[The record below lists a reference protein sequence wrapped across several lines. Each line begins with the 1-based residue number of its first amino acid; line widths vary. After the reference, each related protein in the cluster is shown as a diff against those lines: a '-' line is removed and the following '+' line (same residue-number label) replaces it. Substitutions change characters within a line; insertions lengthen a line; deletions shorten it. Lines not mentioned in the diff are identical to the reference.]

1 MQALNPCQSPDS
13 LASSVLDEHRAVAQ
27 QRYRF
32 LVQLREFDLHRAYKG
47 RGRGPHGSRGSHESH
62 QARDTPGWLQS
73 TCGVPRDQA
82 QEDLRVAYTLLNLPR
97 IEAAFEAGDLSY
109 AKVKALASVATLA
122 DETSLLAVARVMSDA
137 QVEEYCARADRED
150 RDGLTKCRNTDRS
163 ASAAP
168 IYSAPV
174 QV

>member
-1 MQALNPCQSPDS
+1 MEALNPGQTPDS
-13 LASSVLDEHRAVAQ
+13 LASRVLDGHRAVAQ

-47 RGRGPHGSRGSHESH
+47 RGLGPHGSGGSGQTGQST
-62 QARDTPGWLQS
+62 DTPGWLQS
-73 TCGVPRDQA
+73 TCGVPRDQSR
-82 QEDLRVAYTLLNLPR
+82 EDLRVAYTLLNLPR

-122 DETSLLAVARVMSDA
+122 DETSLLTLARVMSDA
-137 QVEEYCARADRED
+137 QVKEYCARVSREG
-150 RDGLTKCRNTDRS
+150 REGRTKCRHTDRS
-163 ASAAP
+163 ASSAP
-168 IYSAPV
+168 IYCAPV